1 MKFLL
6 AVKFSRWDI
15 RGMHLAYCRLDTV
28 SAERCS
34 ALMMQK
40 IKPTLFLMFI
50 KRKAIKTVVK
60 WSRPKI
66 RLATNASGRK

>member
-6 AVKFSRWDI
+6 AVKFSRWTI
-15 RGMHLAYCRLDTV
+15 RGMHLACCRLDTGSV
-28 SAERCS
+28 KGCS

-40 IKPTLFLMFI
+40 LKPMLFLCSI
-50 KRKAIKTVVK
+50 KRKVIKMEVK

-66 RLATNASGRK
+66 RLATKASGKK

>member
-6 AVKFSRWDI
+6 AVKFSRWTI

-28 SAERCS
+28 FVGRCS
-34 ALMMQK
+34 TLMLHK
-40 IKPTLFLMFI
+40 KKPMLFLCSF
-50 KRKAIKTVVK
+50 KRKAIRMVVK

-66 RLATNASGRK
+66 RLATKASGEK